1 MFAIHISTKNRK
13 KDLLYT
19 LTQLQSLMDR
29 EDVEVVVFDDGSTDQ
44 TFEAVSDG
52 FLKVKLLRNEKTKGY
67 LYCRNQMLN
76 QTRADYAISL
86 DDDAHF
92 LTDGPLEQIQSYF
105 DQNQNCGL
113 IAFRLFWNLEPP
125 KNIQTHELPCQVQA
139 YVGCGHV
146 WRMSSWRD
154 IPNYPEWF
162 EFYGE
167 ENIASMH
174 LFKKGWQVH
183 YLPQV
188 LVHHR
193 VDLKKRT
200 QSNNDFAFRY
210 RRSIRSGW
218 YSFLLFFP
226 KPIDLRLVA
235 YSIRTQFQ
243 TKIFKG
249 DFKVIIPLFL
259 AVIDLLLAVPK
270 IIKQQNKLSL
280 QEYQKYHKLKADNI
294 YWEPEK

>member
-1 MFAIHISTKNRK
+1 MFEIHISTKNRRV
-13 KDLLYT
+13 DLLFT
-19 LTQLQSLMDR
+19 LTQLQTILDR
-29 EDVEVVVFDDGSTDQ
+29 TDLGCVVFDDGSTDG
-44 TFEAVSDG
+44 TYEAVSNQ
-52 FLKVKLLRNEKTKGY
+52 FPKVRLLRNEKSKGY

-76 QTRADYAISL
+76 QTQADYAISL

-92 LTDGPLEQIQSYF
+92 LSANPLEEIQSYF
-105 DQNQNCGL
+105 MQNPDCGL
-113 IAFRLFWNLEPP
+113 IAFRLFWSLESP
-125 KNIQTHELPCQVQA
+125 KSIQTSEKPHQA
-139 YVGCGHV
+139 QSYVGCGHA
-146 WRMSSWRD
+146 WRMKAWRD

-167 ENIASMH
+167 ENIASLH
-174 LFKKGWQVH
+174 LFKKGWRVD

-188 LVHHR
+188 LVQHR

-226 KPIDLRLVA
+226 KAIALELLA
-235 YSIRTQFQ
+235 YSIYTQFK

-249 DFKVIIPLFL
+249 DFKVILPLFL
-259 AVIDLLLAVPK
+259 AITDLFLALPK
-270 IIKQQNKLSL
+270 IFKYQNRLTAD
-280 QEYQKYHKLKADNI
+280 EYKKYTQLKVDNI

>member
-13 KDLLYT
+13 NDLIYSLE
-19 LTQLQSLMDR
+19 QLQHIAVQDL
-29 EDVEVVVFDDGSTDQ
+29 EIVVFDDGSSDG
-44 TFEAVSDG
+44 TFEAVSKQ
-52 FLKVKLLRNEKTKGY
+52 FPTVRLLRNEISKGY
-67 LYCRNQMLN
+67 LYCRNLMLN

-92 LTDGPLEQIQSYF
+92 LTQNPWAQIQSYF
-105 DQNQNCGL
+105 EQNPKCGL
-113 IAFRLFWNLEPP
+113 IAFRLFWSLDAP
-125 KNIQTHELPCQVQA
+125 KSIHTNELPCQVQS

-146 WRMSSWRD
+146 WRMSAWRD

-174 LFKKGWQVH
+174 LFKKGWEVH
-183 YLPQV
+183 YVPEI
-188 LVHHR
+188 LVQHR
-193 VDLKKRT
+193 VNLKKRT
-200 QSNNDFAFRY
+200 LSQRDLSFRY

-218 YSFLLFFP
+218 YSFLLFYP
-226 KPIDLRLVA
+226 KPIDWRLVA
-235 YSIRTQFQ
+235 YSIKTQWT

-249 DFKVIIPLFL
+249 DFKVMIPLFL
-259 AVIDLLLAVPK
+259 AIADLFLALPK
-270 IIKQQNKLSL
+270 IIKQQDKFTRE
-280 QEYQKYHKLKADNI
+280 EYQKYHKLKADNI